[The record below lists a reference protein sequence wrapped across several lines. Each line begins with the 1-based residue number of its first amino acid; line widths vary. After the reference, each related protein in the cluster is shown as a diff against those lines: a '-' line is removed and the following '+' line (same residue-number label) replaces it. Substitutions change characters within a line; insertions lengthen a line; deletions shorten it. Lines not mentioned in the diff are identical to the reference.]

1 MICGDFNYPKID
13 WINLEVHAEDDSS
26 EQRFYDVCQDSF
38 LYQYVDEY
46 TRQRGSDNPSVLDLV
61 FSKNELEI
69 EHIEYQVPIGKSDH
83 SVLVFDFALEGDAN
97 VEDEHINKKKFFKA
111 NYNDIRNFFDSF
123 DWRRLMFSN
132 EVQVLWGLFMQSF
145 NSAVEQFVPE
155 GSESGRG
162 PFKQI
167 WMNRTALYAINK
179 KVEAW
184 SYYRKNRTNFRYQKY
199 CTARNASVDA
209 VRDARRTYE
218 KGIAESVGKGEVAQ
232 FHAYLRS
239 QTKIKENFTRVYKQ
253 DGSLTQT
260 NKETADEINKALQ
273 SVFTREGPEPTPPIV
288 CRVGHFL
295 IDIRFTVEDVYKILC
310 YLKERSA
317 PGPDSVHPMV
327 LKECA
332 KQLSLPLFLIFRS
345 SLDQGKTPDDWKQ
358 AIVTPIYKSGKKSDP
373 LIYRPISLTSVPC
386 KVMERLIR
394 DKIMDHLE
402 SNNLLSK
409 HQHGFRSNR
418 SCLTQLLEYFQEV
431 HEILEDGDPVD
442 AIYLD
447 CRKAFDTVPHKRL
460 LAKLQAYGIS
470 GKILKWIESFLSN
483 RSQRVAVK
491 GVLSDPLP
499 VWSGVPQGSV
509 LGPVLFF
516 IYVNDL

>member
-1 MICGDFNYPKID
+1 M
-13 WINLEVHAEDDSS
+13 
-26 EQRFYDVCQDSF
+26 
-38 LYQYVDEY
+38 
-46 TRQRGSDNPSVLDLV
+46 
-61 FSKNELEI
+61 
-69 EHIEYQVPIGKSDH
+69 
-83 SVLVFDFALEGDAN
+83 
-97 VEDEHINKKKFFKA
+97 
-111 NYNDIRNFFDSF
+111 
-123 DWRRLMFSN
+123 
-132 EVQVLWGLFMQSF
+132 
-145 NSAVEQFVPE
+145 
-155 GSESGRG
+155 
-162 PFKQI
+162 
-167 WMNRTALYAINK
+167 
-179 KVEAW
+179 
-184 SYYRKNRTNFRYQKY
+184 YR
-199 CTARNASVDA
+199 
-209 VRDARRTYE
+209 
-218 KGIAESVGKGEVAQ
+218 
-232 FHAYLRS
+232 
-239 QTKIKENFTRVYKQ
+239 
-253 DGSLTQT
+253 
-260 NKETADEINKALQ
+260 
-273 SVFTREGPEPTPPIV
+273 
-288 CRVGHFL
+288 
-295 IDIRFTVEDVYKILC
+295 ILC
-310 YLKERSA
+310 YLKEGSA
-317 PGPDSVHPMV
+317 PGPDSVQPKV

-332 KQLSLPLFLIFRS
+332 KQLSLPLFLIFHS

-373 LIYRPISLTSVPC
+373 LNYRPISLTSVPC

-499 VWSGVPQGSV
+499 VRSGVPQGSV

-516 IYVNDL
+516 YIRQ